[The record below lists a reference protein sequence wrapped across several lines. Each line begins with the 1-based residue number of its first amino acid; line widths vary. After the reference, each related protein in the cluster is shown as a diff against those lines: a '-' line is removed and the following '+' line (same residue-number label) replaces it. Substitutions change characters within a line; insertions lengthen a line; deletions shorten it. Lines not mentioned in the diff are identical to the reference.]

1 MKEIW
6 KDIPDYEGFYQVST
20 KGRIRSVQ
28 RKVKNGANSFVV
40 LHSVIRK
47 QCVDFKGYANVM
59 LHKNGRVSTKKIHR
73 LVAEAFIPNP
83 ENKPQVNHKN
93 GIKTDNRVENLEW
106 ATASENMQHAFKTL
120 HRSPTRTSPVLQI
133 KHGKIIKRYK
143 SIIAAQKETGILYQT
158 ISACCRKKKITAGG
172 FSWEYDN

>member
-6 KDIPDYEGFYQVST
+6 KDIPGYEGFYQVST
-20 KGRIRSVQ
+20 KGRIQSVQ
-28 RKVKNGANSFVV
+28 RKVKNGASSFVV

-47 QCVDFKGYANVM
+47 PCVDRKGYASVM
-59 LHKNGRVSTKKIHR
+59 LHKNGRISTKKIHR

-93 GIKTDNRVENLEW
+93 GAKADNRVENLEW
-106 ATASENMQHAFKTL
+106 ATASENVQHAFKKLCRRPSRAT
-120 HRSPTRTSPVLQI
+120 PVLQI

-158 ISACCRKKKITAGG
+158 ISACCRKKKTTAGG
-172 FSWEYDN
+172 FSWRYDI

>member
-1 MKEIW
+1 MSEIW
-6 KDIPDYEGFYQVST
+6 QHVRNYEGFYQVST

-28 RKVKNGANSFVV
+28 RKVKNGASSFVI
-40 LHSVIRK
+40 LPSIIRK
-47 QCVDFKGYANVM
+47 PSIDRKGYANVM
-59 LHKNGRVSTKKIHR
+59 LHKNGRVSTKRVHR

-106 ATASENMQHAFKTL
+106 VTAEENMQHAFKKL
-120 HRSPTRTSPVLQI
+120 RRPPARTSPVLQI

-158 ISACCRKKKITAGG
+158 ISACCRKKKLTAGG